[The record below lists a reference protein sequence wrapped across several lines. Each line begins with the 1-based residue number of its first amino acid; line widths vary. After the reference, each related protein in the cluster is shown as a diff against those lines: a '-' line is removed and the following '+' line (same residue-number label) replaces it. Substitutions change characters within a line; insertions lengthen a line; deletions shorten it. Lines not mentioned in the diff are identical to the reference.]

1 MKYNIMYE
9 SIFDKKNKKILKNC
23 GFLDLKKVKYPKK
36 IHVIYSFL
44 QKKYDEKY
52 LSRFVNLK
60 FFLTASTGI
69 DHIDIDYLKK
79 NNIKLI
85 KLNTKS
91 KKVRQITST
100 GELIITIL
108 LAAIRK
114 LNRYL
119 EFSKKG
125 IFKRDKYKIYQFK
138 NYKIGLIGYGR
149 ISQYL
154 FKILKV
160 LKFNI
165 TIFDKNK
172 KKYSKNLLNLLRS
185 SDAIIVNIPLENN
198 YNFIDYKK
206 LIKCKKNVIIIN
218 TSRALIFNQIDLFL
232 ILKRFKYIE
241 YWTDVY
247 ESNFSKNNL
256 FNKLIKLKNFFQTPH
271 IGGATQDA
279 MRTAEKIVFEKL
291 KIKLNVIK

>member
-23 GFLDLKKVKYPKK
+23 SFFNLKKVKHPKK

-91 KKVRQITST
+91 KKVKEITST

-114 LNRYL
+114 LNKYL
-119 EFSKKG
+119 ELSKKG
-125 IFKRDKYKIYQFK
+125 IFRRDKYKIYQFK

-154 FKILKV
+154 FKILNV

-165 TIFDKNK
+165 AIFDKNK

-206 LIKCKKNVIIIN
+206 LINCKKNVIIIN
-218 TSRALIFNQIDLFL
+218 TSRALIFNQTDLFL

-256 FNKLIKLKNFFQTPH
+256 FNRLIKLKNFFQTPH

-279 MRTAEKIVFEKL
+279 MRIAEKIVFEKL